1 MFFFFSI
8 ATKRRKNGAAATF
21 WTALAASSAELRR
34 QSAAECERRYA
45 LLAARRAPTLPRGGE
60 PKVLDAWSRLL
71 DSRCAGHFGGS
82 GRAAWLAVGE
92 EGRLALDPR
101 PGLGCVETLGGR
113 VCELGAPADPG
124 SPALDPPRSK
134 RLVSVAMVRSARA
147 CSRAW
152 REARGPPRRGRVVRA
167 GGGVKLFEQRAAEL
181 RRRPP
186 VTDREH
192 ALADLDAGSRRE
204 RERVARRI
212 SAA

>member
-1 MFFFFSI
+1 MD
-8 ATKRRKNGAAATF
+8 G
-21 WTALAASSAELRR
+21 
-34 QSAAECERRYA
+34 
-45 LLAARRAPTLPRGGE
+45 
-60 PKVLDAWSRLL
+60 
-71 DSRCAGHFGGS
+71 RCAGHFGGL
-82 GRAAWLAVGE
+82 GRAAWPTVGE
-92 EGRLALDPR
+92 GGRLASDP
-101 PGLGCVETLGGR
+101 PLGLGCVETLGGR
-113 VCELGAPADPG
+113 VCELGAPADLG

-134 RLVSVAMVRSARA
+134 PLVSVVMVQSARA

-152 REARGPPRRGRVVRA
+152 REAQGPPRRGRVVRA